1 MARPWDDLLS
11 DQDRAVIDE
20 AGYAEHGASTW
31 NSRELGSRFALV
43 VIDMQR
49 FIVGD
54 NVPILEAVK
63 SERVAMGEIAW
74 RGMESIQS
82 MLQACREA
90 SLPIMFT
97 RVLPKNRD
105 PKEPDLQIVD
115 PLTPRKDELVFDK
128 RASSAFFGTTLE
140 QHLQNHRVDTLVLV
154 GTSTS
159 GCVRATAVDARAHGY
174 GVLIPEECVF
184 DRIEASHKIGLLDLW
199 MKYATVEPLS
209 EVKRLIAS
217 QTLAEAST

>member
-1 MARPWDDLLS
+1 MI
-11 DQDRAVIDE
+11 DQ
-20 AGYAEHGASTW
+20 AGYADHGAATW
-31 NSRELGSRFALV
+31 SSRELGSRYALV

-49 FIVGD
+49 FIVGE

-74 RGMESIQS
+74 RGLESIQA
-82 MLQACREA
+82 MLRACREA
-90 SLPIMFT
+90 SLPVVFT
-97 RVLPKNRD
+97 RVVPKDRD
-105 PKEPDLQIVD
+105 PEEPKLQIVEQLS
-115 PLTPRKDELVFDK
+115 PHTDELVFDK
-128 RASSAFFGTTLE
+128 RASSAFFGTE
-140 QHLQNHRVDTLVLV
+140 FERNLQAKQVDTLILV

-199 MKYATVEPLS
+199 MKYATVAPLND
-209 EVKRLIAS
+209 VLRLIES
-217 QTLAEAST
+217 PSVAEASP